1 MAAKKQSKSKSER
14 PRSAAPAAGDR
25 FPILLSMAAG
35 SVLNM
40 TAVVATSGAVLVFL
54 LTAKRFF

>member
-14 PRSAAPAAGDR
+14 PSSAAPAADR
-25 FPILLSMAAG
+25 FPIVLSMAAG